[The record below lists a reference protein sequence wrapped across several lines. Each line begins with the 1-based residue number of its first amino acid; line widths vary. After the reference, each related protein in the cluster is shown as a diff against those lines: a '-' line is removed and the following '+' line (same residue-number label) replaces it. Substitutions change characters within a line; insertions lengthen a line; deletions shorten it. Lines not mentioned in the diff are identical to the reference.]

1 MWKIIEKK
9 SPSISMKNLIS
20 SAIAQISSLL
30 NGFQAKR
37 FLAVVAVGFLL
48 LTTNVDSAS
57 NSRAIA
63 EQVLEKAHQTD
74 SVRPK
79 TANEWKQEAR
89 ETEDAPGARAKNIA
103 EETGQALKEF
113 GALYPKTAEASS
125 RDNN

>member
-30 NGFQAKR
+30 NGLQVKR
-37 FLAVVAVGFLL
+37 FMAVVAVGFLL
-48 LTTNVDSAS
+48 LTTNVDSTR
-57 NSRAIA
+57 NSQAVA

-79 TANEWKQEAR
+79 TSNEWKQEAR

-113 GALYPKTAEASS
+113 GALYPKTADASAHGN
-125 RDNN
+125 D

>member
-1 MWKIIEKK
+1 
-9 SPSISMKNLIS
+9 MKNLIS

>member
-48 LTTNVDSAS
+48 LTTNVDSIS
-57 NSRAIA
+57 NSKAVA
-63 EQVLEKAHQTD
+63 EQVLEKAQQTD

-79 TANEWKQEAR
+79 TSNQWKQEAR
-89 ETEDAPGARAKNIA
+89 ETEDDPGARNKNIA

-113 GALYPKTAEASS
+113 GALYPKTAEASAHGN
-125 RDNN
+125 D